1 MPLIQQAE
9 TSHIPLI
16 RKLALQIWPATYS
29 HILSP
34 EQIDYMLDMMYSESS
49 LDAQMK
55 KGSQFLIVY
64 AENDPAGFAAY
75 IKSGDN
81 IFKLDKIYVLPEQ
94 QGKGIGK
101 QMIDHV
107 TDITRKQGATAL
119 QLQVNRNNKAR
130 QFYERLGFSVLYEKD
145 FPIGDGFVMN
155 DYVMEKKL

>member
-107 TDITRKQGATAL
+107 TDIIRKQGAAAL